1 MIFVDW
7 DRINMRFIFKFIF
20 QILANAIGIFVVVY
34 FFSQVIFTGNWV
46 DYLMVG
52 AILAVANLIVRPV
65 LKIISA
71 PLIFITLGLF
81 IIIINAIIL
90 FGVDWF
96 VEELTITNLWGYLW
110 GSIIISIINAII
122 MGATKKKSQV

>member
-1 MIFVDW
+1 
-7 DRINMRFIFKFIF
+7 MRWLIKFIF
-20 QILANAIGIFVVVY
+20 QILANVIGIFVVVY
-34 FFSQVIFTGNWV
+34 FLPQINFTGNWV

-52 AILAVANLIVRPV
+52 AILAVANLIVRPI
-65 LKIISA
+65 LKIITA

-110 GSIIISIINAII
+110 GSIIISIINAVI
-122 MGATKKKSQV
+122 MGATKKKPQV